1 MLRRNWRMIF
11 VTLSIIVDI
20 TAIVLTGVIA
30 YYLRNLMSD
39 VPHFETIYFFY
50 FIVFFGAIL
59 LFTAMILGVYR
70 ATFHSQIQRQ
80 YLLAGK
86 AYVFSVLIIL
96 SVLYAFRS
104 YNFPPRFTFIFLTLV
119 PFLFALGRSIL
130 KRLNIFLQRRGHGM
144 YNVLLVGYENGGI
157 KIFDR
162 LKRFPELGYDIKG
175 IVIKDKPKKKRFAR
189 LYGIEVPMFTLSEL
203 DRKINDLNIDRI
215 FVPSAASV
223 TNGYAEAIK
232 VSKQR
237 QIKLNILSLESDQL
251 LRLAS
256 VYDIAG
262 ITLYAPPRFHVEA
275 LKYLFKR
282 LFDIITASLL
292 LVLVLPII
300 LITALSIMI
309 ESGSPIF
316 FKQRRAAIRGG
327 KEFNFIKFRS
337 MIKNADQMKESL
349 FQENETDGILF
360 KMKNDPRMTKVGQF
374 IRKYSIDELPQLIN
388 VIKGEMSLVGPRP
401 LPINDFDKADER
413 SEYWDYVKARDK
425 VKPGIT
431 GLWQISGRS
440 NLAFKEMVWL
450 DLYYVEN
457 QSLLFDLEILFETIP
472 VVLFGKGAY

>member
-11 VTLSIIVDI
+11 VTLSIMVDV
-20 TAIVLTGVIA
+20 TAIVLTGVLA
-30 YYLRNLMSD
+30 YYLRTLMLD
-39 VPHFETIYFFY
+39 APHFETIYFLY
-50 FIVFFGAIL
+50 FVVFFGSIL
-59 LFTAMILGVYR
+59 LFVELVLGVYR
-70 ATFHSQIQRQ
+70 ATFHSQARRQ
-80 YLLAGK
+80 YFLAGK

-96 SVLYAFRS
+96 SMLYAFRS
-104 YNFPPRFTFIFLTLV
+104 YNFPPRFTFIFLALV
-119 PFLFALGRSIL
+119 PFIFALGRSVL
-130 KRLNIFLQRRGHGM
+130 NRLNSFLQQRGHGIC
-144 YNVLLVGYENGGI
+144 NVLLVGYDNGGME
-157 KIFDR
+157 IFDR
-162 LKRFPELGYDIKG
+162 LKRFPELGYNIKG
-175 IVIKDKPKKKRFAR
+175 IVSKDKLKGKHSAKMLGAE
-189 LYGIEVPMFTLSEL
+189 LPMYKLSAL
-203 DRKINDLNIDRI
+203 DHTIRDLNIDRI
-215 FVPSAASV
+215 FVPSAASI

-232 VSKQR
+232 VSKR
-237 QIKLNILSLESDQL
+237 QHVILNILSPESDQL

-262 ITLYAPPRFHVEA
+262 ITLYAPPRFRIDA
-275 LKYLFKR
+275 MKYFFKR
-282 LFDIITASLL
+282 SFDIISASLI

-309 ESGSPIF
+309 ESGFPIF
-316 FKQRRAAIRGG
+316 FKHRRASVRGG

-349 FQENETDGILF
+349 FRENETDGILF
-360 KMKNDPRMTKVGQF
+360 KMKNDPRMTRVGQF

-401 LPINDFDKADER
+401 LPIADFDKADER
-413 SEYWDYVKARDK
+413 LEYWDFVKVRDR

-440 NLAFKEMVWL
+440 NLGFKEMVWL